1 MMSVLEYAQDMN
13 KSVEEI
19 IKMCGK
25 LGIDVENEDD
35 MLSDDSI
42 VELDNAFSNEPEEE
56 SVVDEIINKYK
67 CLSRK
72 KWVQKKSG
80 CILPAAVLPS
90 FQQLIFYAGKQ
101 VPCLFL
107 FLLCARFGIRRT
119 NTGSGIMP
127 SPGNC

>member
-25 LGIDVENEDD
+25 LGIDAEKSDD

-56 SVVDEIINKYK
+56 STVDEEII
-67 CLSRK
+67 K
-72 KWVQKKSG
+72 KMDEDD
-80 CILPAAVLPS
+80 
-90 FQQLIFYAGKQ
+90 Y
-101 VPCLFL
+101 
-107 FLLCARFGIRRT
+107 
-119 NTGSGIMP
+119 
-127 SPGNC
+127 

>member
-25 LGIDVENEDD
+25 LEIDVKNEDD

-56 SVVDEIINKYK
+56 SVVDEVY
-67 CLSRK
+67 
-72 KWVQKKSG
+72 G
-80 CILPAAVLPS
+80 
-90 FQQLIFYAGKQ
+90 
-101 VPCLFL
+101 
-107 FLLCARFGIRRT
+107 
-119 NTGSGIMP
+119 
-127 SPGNC
+127 

>member
-25 LGIDVENEDD
+25 LGIDAEKSDD

-56 SVVDEIINKYK
+56 SVVDEEII
-67 CLSRK
+67 K
-72 KWVQKKSG
+72 KMDEDDYYDEAIDTLIDKKD
-80 CILPAAVLPS
+80 AVYNSEP
-90 FQQLIFYAGKQ
+90 KR
-101 VPCLFL
+101 VK
-107 FLLCARFGIRRT
+107 
-119 NTGSGIMP
+119 
-127 SPGNC
+127 